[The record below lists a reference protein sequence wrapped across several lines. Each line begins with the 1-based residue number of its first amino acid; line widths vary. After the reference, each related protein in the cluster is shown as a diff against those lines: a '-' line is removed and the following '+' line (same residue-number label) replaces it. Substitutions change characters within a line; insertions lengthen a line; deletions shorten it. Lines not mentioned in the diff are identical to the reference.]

1 MQLVGMTANCWPT
14 FHIQSM
20 IWATDITGLE
30 ILLFPPPAAAAQLST
45 EPLVLPSA
53 SFDKLI
59 PAPFPGIN
67 SCFHTWGSAV
77 AAEVGSSALIQA
89 AGYKLDAMMTAY
101 HGNDKYQEEC
111 DASKNGDVLFDKKYF
126 GTNVHPFETVF
137 IKTNRDIDPVGV
149 QRLSE
154 WTKGR
159 KYSSY
164 AYCPL

>member
-1 MQLVGMTANCWPT
+1 MTGNCWPT

-20 IWATDITGLE
+20 IWATDIIGLTT
-30 ILLFPPPAAAAQLST
+30 LLFPPAEAIAKLST
-45 EPLVLPSA
+45 EPLLLASA
-53 SFDKLI
+53 DVKRPI

-77 AAEVGSSALIQA
+77 AAEVGSSAIIKA
-89 AGYKLDAMMTAY
+89 AGYKLDVMMSAY
-101 HGNDKYQEEC
+101 HSSPTYEEDC
-111 DASKNGDVLFDKKYF
+111 DSSENGDVLFDKKYF

-137 IKTNRDIDPVGV
+137 IKTNRDIDPIGLI
-149 QRLSE
+149 RLTE

-164 AYCPL
+164 DFCPV